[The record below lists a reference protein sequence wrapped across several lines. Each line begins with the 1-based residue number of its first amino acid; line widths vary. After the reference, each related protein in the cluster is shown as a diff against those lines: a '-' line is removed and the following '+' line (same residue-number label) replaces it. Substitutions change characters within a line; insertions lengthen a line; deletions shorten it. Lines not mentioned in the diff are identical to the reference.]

1 MSRSVFLLIMGL
13 YTTLSAIMMIVLPA
27 DSLKSYG
34 TLSVDLTHI
43 ATIQFLGVA
52 VIGEG
57 ILALLSRNA
66 PNSGSLRHIL
76 LIITITTLGGVLL
89 DVYYIVVLHPPM
101 NSFFTG
107 DTVFRLLLG
116 LATLYYY
123 NQATKQAVA

>member
-13 YTTLSAIMMIVLPA
+13 YTTLSSLLMIVVPA
-27 DSLKSYG
+27 ESLKSYG
-34 TLSVDLTHI
+34 ALSVDLTHI
-43 ATIQFLGVA
+43 AAIQFLGVA
-52 VIGEG
+52 AIGEG

-66 PNSGSLRHIL
+66 PNYSSLRHIL
-76 LIITITTLGGVLL
+76 LAITITTLGGVLL
-89 DVYYIVVLHPPM
+89 GVYHIVVLHPPM
-101 NSFFTG
+101 NSFFIG